1 MQKMKKSLVQLAWNS
16 FLHSTS
22 KTQNPARGLVSGTW
36 AVTLH
41 YIYYV
46 FCILCFFRL
55 CQNPLLSNAPVV
67 MTLPQAHFLLPMP
80 VKKTPG
86 STNATLQTRAPLPLM
101 FMSWMVSLIL
111 INFGGSLPLS
121 LHSDIRNTNSIR
133 HQLGHEHPDR
143 ILVTN
148 LIFGPN
154 TYLPQP

>member
-1 MQKMKKSLVQLAWNS
+1 
-16 FLHSTS
+16 
-22 KTQNPARGLVSGTW
+22 
-36 AVTLH
+36 
-41 YIYYV
+41 
-46 FCILCFFRL
+46 
-55 CQNPLLSNAPVV
+55 

-121 LHSDIRNTNSIR
+121 RCIRILEILNSIR
-133 HQLGHEHPDR
+133 HQCHEHPDR

-148 LIFGPN
+148 LIFRPN
-154 TYLPQP
+154 TYLPQLFKEPFRLE